1 MKRGEERMQ
10 SLVFKHLSLH
20 GHNGFIED
28 CSITLTDK
36 TDGADLTGR
45 VKECY
50 SYGLNPVD

>member
-1 MKRGEERMQ
+1 MQ
-10 SLVFKHLSLH
+10 SLVFKHLSSH

-28 CSITLTDK
+28 CSITLIDK